1 MESAQYLYMNIEE
14 MNGYFNW
21 TMTYRRDSDFPRP
34 YGHIVKVMVDSVL
47 EFGCHSFVYGYFGD
61 QVRSRRYTKSG
72 IVYQ

>member
-47 EFGCHSFVYGYFGD
+47 EFGCQSFVYGYFG
-61 QVRSRRYTKSG
+61 G
-72 IVYQ
+72 IWIRLGLDAIQNLE